1 MNNKD
6 NKNNKDNMNN
16 KDNKNNKDNMN
27 NNNINNNIV
36 LDKNY
41 ILNNLKLSTFFQ
53 DKEIF
58 DKTEIQ
64 VGLDEAGRG
73 CIFGPVFSAA
83 VVWNPDFIHPK
94 ILEIKDS
101 KKLSKKKRKELRDFI
116 IRYSNAWS
124 VSYKDNT
131 YIDKNGIVDAT
142 FKSMHNCLD
151 EIYTNN
157 LKFKRILVDG
167 NRFEDYLSPIEY
179 EGFIKHNCII
189 KGDDKYISIAA
200 ASILAKTFRDEY
212 IENLCN
218 DITYLDD
225 YDLKNNYGYG
235 TKKHLEA
242 IKIKGKTDYHRKTF
256 KIKGIDYN

>member
-1 MNNKD
+1 MKSVLNNKD
-6 NKNNKDNMNN
+6 NKVN
-16 KDNKNNKDNMN
+16 KDNKDNKDNKENM
-27 NNNINNNIV
+27 NNNIV
-36 LDKNY
+36 LEKNY
-41 ILNNLKLSTFFQ
+41 IIDNLKLSTFFK
-53 DKEIF
+53 DKENT

-101 KKLSKKKRKELRDFI
+101 KKLSKNKRKELRDFI
-116 IRYSNAWS
+116 IKYSNAWS

-151 EIYTNN
+151 EIYTTN

-167 NRFEDYLSPIEY
+167 NRFNDYLSPIKD
-179 EGFIKHNCII
+179 EGFIKHNCIV

-218 DITYLDD
+218 DITYLND

-235 TKKHLEA
+235 TKKHIET
-242 IKIKGKTDYHRKTF
+242 IKLKGKTDYHRKTF
-256 KIKGIDYN
+256 KIKGIDYD